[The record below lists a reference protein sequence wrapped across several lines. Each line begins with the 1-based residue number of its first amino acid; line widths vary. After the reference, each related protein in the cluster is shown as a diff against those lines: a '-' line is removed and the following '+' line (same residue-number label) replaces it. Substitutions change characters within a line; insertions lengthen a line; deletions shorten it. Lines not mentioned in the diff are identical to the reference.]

1 MKPHRLFDFL
11 KKEYKLNTDARL
23 SEVLDVPPPVISR
36 IRSGRGGGKNRYE
49 VSARM
54 IINIYKKTGMSIED
68 IESFLGENE
77 NAKSD

>member
-11 KKEYKLNTDARL
+11 KKEYKLNTDAHL
-23 SEVLDVPPPVISR
+23 AEVLDVAPPVISR
-36 IRSGRGGGKNRYE
+36 IRSGRGNGIKNYQ